1 LADPSEDDPTMIAP
15 LLGFAKQGT
24 AEGKLL
30 YVNYGR
36 SEDFQVLKENFT
48 ITNCS
53 GYIVIM
59 RYGKIYPGDK
69 VSNSTEH
76 PKSKLDFKY
85 KLDYDQQHHHPLFNI
100 FKNIY
105 SGLSYRYLHNTG
117 ITRRPANH

>member
-1 LADPSEDDPTMIAP
+1 MADPSEDDPTMIAL

-48 ITNCS
+48 IANCS

-59 RYGKIYPGDK
+59 RYGKIYLGDK

-85 KLDYDQQHHHPLFNI
+85 KLDYD
-100 FKNIY
+100 
-105 SGLSYRYLHNTG
+105 SGLSYRCLH
-117 ITRRPANH
+117 

>member
-1 LADPSEDDPTMIAP
+1 LADPSEDDPTMIAL

-36 SEDFQVLKENFT
+36 SEDFQVLKENLT

-59 RYGKIYPGDK
+59 RYGKIYLGDK

-85 KLDYDQQHHHPLFNI
+85 KLDYD
-100 FKNIY
+100 
-105 SGLSYRYLHNTG
+105 SGLSYRCLH
-117 ITRRPANH
+117 